1 MPVPEKNISRKDMG
15 GKGAADKEMGLHSL
29 LSSKAPEFT

>member
-1 MPVPEKNISRKDMG
+1 MPIPEKNISRKDMG